1 MRPVHITALAL
12 AAGLFGVT
20 ARDIAMRLE
29 FGAPAFNGLHLAVIA
44 VAIVLTYLGGKGALE
59 P

>member
-1 MRPVHITALAL
+1 MRPIHITALAL

-29 FGAPAFNGLHLAVIA
+29 FGQPAFTGLHLAVLA
-44 VAIVLTYLGGKGALE
+44 VAVALAYLGGKGALE
-59 P
+59 